1 MEWVSDDSTPLR
13 RKYSTIMN
21 TSLIRIT
28 GLNLNRLNLLLSRWV
43 ARYSIPFLRVSLGL
57 VFLGF
62 GVLKFVP
69 DLSPAEGIATET
81 MDKLTL
87 GVVPGSVGLVLVALL
102 ETAIGV
108 CLVTGRYLRLGLAL
122 MAVAMVGI
130 LSPLAL
136 LTDELFRRQDLYAP
150 TLAGQYVLKDV
161 VLLAAGLVVTASAQG
176 GRLVIA
182 SDRTSGDRETADS

>member
-1 MEWVSDDSTPLR
+1 MDTL
-13 RKYSTIMN
+13 
-21 TSLIRIT
+21 LIRTT
-28 GLNLNRLNLLLSRWV
+28 GLDLNRLNLLLSRWL

-62 GVLKFVP
+62 GVLKFIP
-69 DLSPAEGIATET
+69 DLSPAEAIATET

-150 TLAGQYVLKDV
+150 TLVGQYVLKDV

-182 SDRTSGDRETADS
+182 SDRTLGDQETADS